1 MTAARVKAAQLV
13 QPQKGARLRRGIV
26 EQASPLKVKIEGATT
41 PVAALAVPGVT
52 YSVGMIVLVL
62 GQEPGVG
69 PAFPATSTPTP
80 MPTVSTVRPLCKI
93 SRSVAAGNLYYG
105 TGGSGAA
112 IVFDII
118 DVNDSAAFYT
128 ATAAGIQVVQAGVYQ
143 VSWRLRT
150 IADGNAGLRNAIL
163 RKNGTQYT
171 EAGTYTSN
179 SVVIP
184 AGSECLRLA
193 AGDALGLY
201 GYASTATACA
211 AALNGSDVTLSAAY
225 LGT

>member
-13 QPQKGARLRRGIV
+13 QPQKGARMRRGV
-26 EQASPLKVKIEGATT
+26 VAQASPLTVKIEGATT
-41 PVAALAVPGVT
+41 PVAALAVAGVT
-52 YSVGMIVLVL
+52 YTVGMIVLVL

-80 MPTVSTVRPLCKI
+80 MVSTVRPLCKI

-112 IVFDII
+112 IVFDTI

-128 ATAAGIQVVQAGVYQ
+128 PTAAGIQVVQAGVYQ

-150 IADGNAGLRNAIL
+150 IADGNAGLRDAIL